1 MEEAGCEGGSGILPD
16 RWKGLGRG
24 DCIWEMGEPSLQHAK
39 GNRSKCRASQHTAD
53 LCGES
58 G

>member
-1 MEEAGCEGGSGILPD
+1 MGEARCEGGSGILQD

-24 DCIWEMGEPSLQHAK
+24 DCIWEMGAPSLKHAR
-39 GNRSKCRASQHTAD
+39 GHRSKCRASQHTAD